1 MADAR
6 LNIVIKHELY
16 EGKEVMQEKSMLPYM
31 VRHVQQPR
39 IFRVTSMEQKEWQ

>member
-31 VRHVQQPR
+31 VLHVQQP
-39 IFRVTSMEQKEWQ
+39 